1 MQLLLHRL
9 HSADDVALKSLLLLE
24 DIALLPSQRCR
35 RSRLE
40 PLQNRPELLE
50 NRLQLRLLQLREP
63 SLLRQ
68 DDDRQLLRRDD
79 ARAAGRAAAAAC
91 CSA

>member
-1 MQLLLHRL
+1 M
-9 HSADDVALKSLLLLE
+9 KSLLLLI
-24 DIALLPSQRCR
+24 DVALLRSQRGR
-35 RSRLE
+35 RRRLE

-50 NRLQLRLLQLREP
+50 DRLKLRLLQLREP